1 MCDQVVS
8 LISSEHAQTILW
20 NEEDCEE
27 VDMPEVDH
35 VGSDRMFTFEVAR
48 SNEQEETVAV
58 RKGFK
63 VSSPRICPWVVD

>member
-20 NEEDCEE
+20 NEEEDSEDE
-27 VDMPEVDH
+27 DILEVDH
-35 VGSDRMFTFEVAR
+35 DESDRMFTFEV
-48 SNEQEETVAV
+48 SQTNEQEETVAV

-63 VSSPRICPWVVD
+63 VSSSLLCD